1 MNHKI
6 ILSELAAEVARTAGT
21 SAQEAENAI
30 RELFAL
36 LADTLASGENV
47 KIKGFGTFKV
57 QDVNPRRSIDVSTG
71 REIEIAGHRKVIFTP
86 DKAMAEEVNLPFSAF
101 ETVVLAEPEQ
111 TPAPVEE
118 TPTGVEE
125 TPAGVEEP
133 PVPEASME
141 PVNPKEPIEPV
152 LESIGPICPME
163 SEPEPEPAT
172 SKGHRFMSGFWTGAA
187 AMLLLIAIAAGVWML
202 AAPDSFPVQKRA
214 KAPAPATMTQPAAA
228 DTVGADTAQA
238 DTVAPPAPA
247 EAPRTAASDIREVYD
262 TISDT
267 RFLTTMAKKH
277 YGNYHLWAYIYDA
290 NPGLGHPDR
299 IRPGTRIR
307 IPSAASLGINP
318 SDPACID
325 KAKRRGADIYA
336 RYK

>member
-21 SAQEAENAI
+21 SAQEAENAL

-118 TPTGVEE
+118 TPT
-125 TPAGVEEP
+125 AVEEP
-133 PVPEASME
+133 PVPDASME
-141 PVNPKEPIEPV
+141 PVNPTEPIEPV
-152 LESIGPICPME
+152 LEPTEPISPIE
-163 SEPEPEPAT
+163 HIEPEPEPEPD
-172 SKGHRFMSGFWTGAA
+172 SGKGHRFMSGFWTGAA

-202 AAPDSFPVQKRA
+202 AASDSFPAQKTA
-214 KAPAPATMTQPAAA
+214 KAPAPATMAQPAAA
-228 DTVGADTAQA
+228 DTVSADTAQA
-238 DTVAPPAPA
+238 DTVALPSPA
-247 EAPRTAASDIREVYD
+247 EAPRTEASDIREVYD
-262 TISDT
+262 TISNT

-307 IPSAASLGINP
+307 IPMPSSLGINP

-325 KAKRRGADIYA
+325 KAKRRGAAIYA

>member
-6 ILSELAAEVARTAGT
+6 ILSELAAEIARSAGT
-21 SAQEAENAI
+21 SAQEAENTL

-71 REIEIAGHRKVIFTP
+71 REIEIAGHRKVIFAP

-101 ETVVLAEPEQ
+101 ETVVLAESEP
-111 TPAPVEE
+111 TP
-118 TPTGVEE
+118 
-125 TPAGVEEP
+125 EEP
-133 PVPEASME
+133 VVMPEPEPADEPEAPEVPEA
-141 PVNPKEPIEPV
+141 PIGLIEP
-152 LESIGPICPME
+152 EPEPEPE
-163 SEPEPEPAT
+163 SEPEPAAD
-172 SKGHRFMSGFWTGAA
+172 KGHRFMSGFWIGAA
-187 AMLLLIAIAAGVWML
+187 TMLLLIAIATVVL
-202 AAPDSFPVQKRA
+202 TLIAPDFFPVKQKA
-214 KAPAPATMTQPAAA
+214 NTPEPISVAQPAPADSVAA
-228 DTVGADTAQA
+228 DSVMT
-238 DTVAPPAPA
+238 DTVAQPTPPAP
-247 EAPRTAASDIREVYD
+247 PRTEASDIREVYD
-262 TISDT
+262 TISNT

-277 YGNYHLWAYIYDA
+277 YGNYHLWAFIYDA

-299 IRPGTRIR
+299 IRPGTQIR
-307 IPSAASLGINP
+307 IPTASSLGIDA

-325 KAKRRGADIYA
+325 KAKKRGAAIYA